1 MYTYMPL
8 TLLVDE
14 ISPDGVR
21 ATVSSPG
28 SIQANILAFLK
39 LGLIPAPMNPQT
51 INGIY
56 ILPTGKYVCLIVK
69 ASDASRLADGM
80 VFLDLTGRTD
90 VIEEIGQKLGNAA
103 LEKKF
108 LETVDH
114 ILANPDTHTRFLLT
128 TNKHEMEGSAGAFLG
143 WPRKHS

>member
-1 MYTYMPL
+1 MYTHIMPL

-14 ISPDGVR
+14 ISPDRVR
-21 ATVSSPG
+21 ATVSHPG
-28 SIQANILAFLK
+28 SIYANILAFIK
-39 LGLIPAPMNPQT
+39 LGLIPAPLNPNT

-80 VFLDLTGRTD
+80 IFLDLTDRTD
-90 VIEEIGQKLGNAA
+90 VIDEIGQKFGNPA

-108 LETVDH
+108 LETVDF

-128 TNKHEMEGSAGAFLG
+128 INKGGLEELDTFVG
-143 WPRKHS
+143 WSQPH